1 MLKIIVHL
9 FSLRFFSRK
18 FEETQTIMNLTIDKQ
33 EKYALVSIKESKL
46 SSLVAPDLKAEIVML
61 NHDGFKNMIF
71 DLNEVQYCDS
81 SGLSAILV
89 AYRACRD
96 NNGAFV
102 LAGVQDHVRKLISIS
117 QLDGMLVQV
126 PTVNEAIDLI
136 FMDEVEKQLHKE

>member
-1 MLKIIVHL
+1 M
-9 FSLRFFSRK
+9 
-18 FEETQTIMNLTIDKQ
+18 IMNLIIDKQ

-46 SSLVAPDLKAEIVML
+46 TSVVAPDLKAEIVML

-117 QLDGMLVQV
+117 QLDGMLIQV
-126 PTVNEAIDLI
+126 PTVSEAIDLI

>member
-1 MLKIIVHL
+1 M

-46 SSLVAPDLKAEIVML
+46 TSLVAPDLKAEIVML

>member
-1 MLKIIVHL
+1 ML

-18 FEETQTIMNLTIDKQ
+18 FEETQMIMNLTIDKQ

-46 SSLVAPDLKAEIVML
+46 TSLVAPDLKAEIVML

-126 PTVNEAIDLI
+126 PTVSEAIDLI